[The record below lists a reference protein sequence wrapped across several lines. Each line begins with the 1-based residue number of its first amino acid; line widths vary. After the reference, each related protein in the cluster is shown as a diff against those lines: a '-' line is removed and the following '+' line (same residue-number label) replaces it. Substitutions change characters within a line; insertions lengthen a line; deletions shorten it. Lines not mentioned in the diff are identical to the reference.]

1 MRREEELR
9 RRLRTLTALRRAMVA
24 MKSVAALH
32 FRAARRSVAEAR
44 DYREGIERMLGAAD
58 ETPPMRGPAGLLV
71 VGAEL
76 GLCGGYG
83 AQIVEAAIARRE
95 ALGDGPTLCAGRRA
109 AAALARRGIPPDR
122 SFPAPTSVDG
132 ITGALLPI
140 AEEVLLRFV
149 SDRLGSFYVVSSRFA
164 GVGRA
169 RPECVRLL
177 PLSAQ
182 RAEVGPGVRYVSAE
196 AFTFA
201 AIRERL
207 YIALYDVLL
216 DAIASEH
223 GARLVA
229 TQAAETWLEDRA
241 GAVRRRL
248 AAARRE
254 ATTQEVIEIAGG
266 ARARAGR

>member
-1 MRREEELR
+1 
-9 RRLRTLTALRRAMVA
+9 MVA
-24 MKSVAALH
+24 SKSVAALH
-32 FRAARRSVAEAR
+32 FRAARRSVAAAR
-44 DYREGIERMLGAAD
+44 VYREGIEDMLGVRD
-58 ETPPMRGPAGLLV
+58 DTPETRGPAGLLV

-83 AQIVEAAIARRE
+83 AQMVEAAMALRK

-109 AAALARRGIPPDR
+109 AAALARRGVPPDR

-132 ITGALLPI
+132 ITRALLPI
-140 AEEVLLRFV
+140 AEEALRRFD
-149 SDRLGSFYVVSSRFA
+149 SGGLGSFHVLSSRFA

-169 RPECVRLL
+169 RPESVRLL
-177 PLSAQ
+177 PMSAP
-182 RAEVGPGVRYVSAE
+182 RADDRPGVRYVAAE
-196 AFTFA
+196 DFAFA
-201 AIRERL
+201 ALRERL
-207 YIALYDVLL
+207 YVALYAVLL

-229 TQAAETWLEDRA
+229 TQAAETWLDDRA

-248 AAARRE
+248 SAARRE

-266 ARARAGR
+266 ARARAGP

>member
-1 MRREEELR
+1 LRREEELR
-9 RRLRTLTALRRAMVA
+9 RRLHTLLVLRRAMVA

-32 FRAARRSVAEAR
+32 FRAARRSVAAAR
-44 DYREGIERMLGAAD
+44 DYREGIERLLGSAD
-58 ETPPMRGPAGLLV
+58 DTPEARGPAGLLV

-83 AQIVEAAIARRE
+83 ARMVDAAVARRA

-122 SFPAPTSVDG
+122 RFPAPTSVDG
-132 ITGALLPI
+132 IVGALLPI
-140 AEEVLLRFV
+140 AEEVLVRFA
-149 SDRLGSFYVVSSRFA
+149 SGGLGSFHVVSSRFA

-169 RPECVRLL
+169 RPESVRLL
-177 PLSAQ
+177 PMSA
-182 RAEVGPGVRYVSAE
+182 RSAAARPGVRYVPVDAL
-196 AFTFA
+196 AFA

-207 YIALYDVLL
+207 YVALYDVLL

-229 TQAAETWLEDRA
+229 TQSAETWLDDRA
-241 GAVRRRL
+241 EVIRRRL